1 MILRRKKGHH
11 SSLILWL
18 FLLVIFITI
27 SIWRSTFYYQR
38 PAINALP
45 SVPSESA
52 LKLIAA
58 SDQSFSYRL
67 IIFWLQQFD
76 VQAGQYVS
84 FRTLDYEKLTSWLS
98 ALSAYEPDSQYPMLL
113 AARIYSRV
121 SDEKRVRQMLA
132 FIYQQYKLNPEKN
145 WRWLSEATITAQHKL
160 KDKKL
165 ALKYATALAK
175 EKNDKIPFWAKDMRL
190 LILEQM
196 GETEQVRLLV
206 GGLLAN
212 KLITDENE
220 IRFLGRLL
228 QRIEAK
234 SGQNVKKVD

>member
-1 MILRRKKGHH
+1 MILKAKTFHN
-11 SSLILWL
+11 SSPLLWL
-18 FLLVIFITI
+18 LLIVLFIMI
-27 SIWRSTFYYQR
+27 SSWRSTLYYQR
-38 PAINALP
+38 PAINELP
-45 SVPSESA
+45 NVPSESA

-84 FRTLDYEKLTSWLS
+84 FRSLDYQKLTKWLT

-121 SDEKRVRQMLA
+121 SDELRVRQMLD
-132 FIYQQYKLNPEKN
+132 FIYRQYKINPEKN
-145 WRWLSEATITAQHKL
+145 WRWLSEATITAQHGL

-165 ALKYATALAK
+165 ALKYATALAE

-196 GETEQVRLLV
+196 GETEQIKLLV

-212 KLITDENE
+212 KLVTDENE
-220 IRFLGRLL
+220 IRFLNLLL

>member
-1 MILRRKKGHH
+1 MTLKDKTFHH
-11 SSLILWL
+11 SSARSWV
-18 FLLVIFITI
+18 LLVVLFIMI
-27 SIWRSTFYYQR
+27 STWRSTLYYQR
-38 PAINALP
+38 PAINELP
-45 SVPSESA
+45 SPPSESA

-84 FRTLDYEKLTSWLS
+84 YRSIDYQKLTSWLT
-98 ALSAYEPDSQYPMLL
+98 ALSTYEPDSQYPMLL
-113 AARIYSRV
+113 ATRIYSRV
-121 SDEKRVRQMLA
+121 SDESRVRQMLD
-132 FIYQQYKLNPEKN
+132 FIYRQYKINPEKN

-165 ALKYATALAK
+165 ALKYATALAE

-196 GETEQVRLLV
+196 GETEQIKLLV

-212 KLITDENE
+212 KLVTDENE
-220 IRFLGRLL
+220 IRFFDQLL
-228 QRIEAK
+228 RRIEAK
-234 SGQNVKKVD
+234 SSGNVKKVD

>member
-1 MILRRKKGHH
+1 MILKRKNFHN
-11 SSLILWL
+11 SSALLWS
-18 FLLVIFITI
+18 LLVVIFITI
-27 SIWRSTFYYQR
+27 IIWRNTFYYQR
-38 PAINALP
+38 PVVKQLP
-45 SVPSESA
+45 DVPTESA
-52 LKLIAA
+52 LRVIAA

-84 FRTLDYEKLTSWLS
+84 FSSLDYQKLSGWLS
-98 ALSAYEPDSQYPMLL
+98 ALSTYEPASQYPMLL

-121 SDEKRVRQMLA
+121 SDGDRVRQMLDL
-132 FIYQQYKLNPEKN
+132 IYQQYKLNPEKN
-145 WRWLSEATITAQHKL
+145 WRWLAEATITAQHKL

-165 ALKYATALAK
+165 ALKYATALAE

-196 GETEQVRLLV
+196 GETEQIKLLV
-206 GGLLAN
+206 GGLMAN
-212 KLITDENE
+212 KLVTDVNE
-220 IRFLGRLL
+220 IRFLDLLL

-234 SGQNVKKVD
+234 SGEKVKKVD